1 MKLILHEK
9 RLILFSLMK
18 CNSYPSPNK
27 PRLCYCGDTILRTF
41 FSVLLSHE
49 STLRGSIRCLVS
61 WSKSGFRCLGDRAGE
76 RFMWSL
82 HVLLIIKGGPVFAS
96 QSTIKVLEL
105 RDSPLNAGYM
115 VTVVKYFKNCLT
127 LSLLTN

>member
-1 MKLILHEK
+1 
-9 RLILFSLMK
+9 
-18 CNSYPSPNK
+18 
-27 PRLCYCGDTILRTF
+27 
-41 FSVLLSHE
+41 
-49 STLRGSIRCLVS
+49 
-61 WSKSGFRCLGDRAGE
+61 
-76 RFMWSL
+76 MWSL